1 MHIKSKCFA
10 ASSGNFWK
18 IKMASDKKQEVMMAA
33 RLMVQ
38 ANGYNALSFRD
49 LAEAVGVK
57 SSSIHYYFPTK
68 GDLGAALARQYTEEF
83 LTYLDGVLEQGVD
96 WKLCVAKYAEVFRDT
111 LLRENRMC
119 MVGILAAER
128 PSLAPEVRVEVERF
142 TELIV
147 GWLTRVLAIGK
158 PKMEPVALKAW
169 AFGIFSAIEG
179 AQLVARGCDDV
190 KVFDSTL
197 AAYRAAGLL
206 P

>member
-1 MHIKSKCFA
+1 
-10 ASSGNFWK
+10 
-18 IKMASDKKQEVMMAA
+18 MASDKKQEVMMAA

-38 ANGYNALSFRD
+38 SQGYNALSFRD

-83 LTYLDGVLEQGVD
+83 MAYLNGLLEQGLD
-96 WKLCVAKYAEVFRDT
+96 WSECVAKYADVFRDT

-119 MVGILAAER
+119 MAGVLAAER
-128 PSLAPEVRVEVERF
+128 PGLAPEVRAEVERF
-142 TELIV
+142 TEHIV
-147 GWLTRVLAIGK
+147 GWLTAVMALGH
-158 PKMEPVALKAW
+158 PEMEAEALRGR
-169 AFGIFSAIEG
+169 AFAVFSAIEG

-190 KVFDSTL
+190 SVFDRTL
-197 AAYRAAGLL
+197 AAYRAAKLL

>member
-1 MHIKSKCFA
+1 
-10 ASSGNFWK
+10 
-18 IKMASDKKQEVMMAA
+18 MASDKKQEVMMAA

-38 ANGYNALSFRD
+38 ANGYGALSFRD

-83 LTYLDGVLEQGVD
+83 LAYLNGMLDEKLD
-96 WKLCVAKYAEVFRDT
+96 WQTCVGRYVEVFRDT

-119 MVGILAAER
+119 MAGILAAER
-128 PSLAPEVRVEVERF
+128 PGLAPEVKLEVERF
-142 TELIV
+142 TALIV
-147 GWLTRVLAIGK
+147 AWLARVLAMGK
-158 PKMEPVALKAW
+158 PKMAPAALESW
-169 AFGIFSAIEG
+169 AFAVFAAVEG

-190 KVFDSTL
+190 AMFDRTL
-197 AAYRAAGLL
+197 AAYKAAGLL

>member
-1 MHIKSKCFA
+1 
-10 ASSGNFWK
+10 
-18 IKMASDKKQEVMMAA
+18 MASDKKQEVMMAA

-38 ANGYNALSFRD
+38 AQGYNALSFRD

-83 LTYLDGVLEQGVD
+83 IEYLDGLLAQGLD
-96 WKLCVAKYAEVFRDT
+96 WRTCIARYAEVFRDT

-119 MVGILAAER
+119 MAGVLAAER
-128 PSLAPEVRVEVERF
+128 PSLAPEVRLEVERF
-142 TELIV
+142 TAHIV
-147 GWLTRVLAIGK
+147 GWLARVLAVGY
-158 PKMEPVALKAW
+158 PDMDAAALKGR
-169 AFGIFSAIEG
+169 AFAVFSAIEG

-190 KVFDSTL
+190 TVFDQTL
-197 AAYRAAGLL
+197 AAYRSAGLV

>member
-1 MHIKSKCFA
+1 
-10 ASSGNFWK
+10 
-18 IKMASDKKQEVMMAA
+18 MASDKKQEVMMAA

-38 ANGYNALSFRD
+38 ANGYSALSFRD

-83 LTYLDGVLEQGVD
+83 LAYLNGLVD
-96 WKLCVAKYAEVFRDT
+96 EKLDWQICIARYVEVFRDT

-119 MVGILAAER
+119 MAGILAAER
-128 PSLAPEVRVEVERF
+128 PGLAQEVRVEVERF
-142 TELIV
+142 TTLIV
-147 GWLTRVLAIGK
+147 EWLARVLASGK
-158 PKMEPVALKAW
+158 PKMASAAVKSW
-169 AFGIFSAIEG
+169 AFAVFSAVEG

-190 KVFDSTL
+190 TVFDRTL
-197 AAYRAAGLL
+197 EAYRAAGLL

>member
-1 MHIKSKCFA
+1 MD
-10 ASSGNFWK
+10 
-18 IKMASDKKQEVMMAA
+18 MASDKKQEVMTAA

-38 ANGYNALSFRD
+38 ARGYNALSFRD

-68 GDLGAALARQYTEEF
+68 GDLGAALAREYTDEF
-83 LTYLDGVLEQGVD
+83 LAYLNGLLEQSLD
-96 WKLCVAKYAEVFRDT
+96 WRTCVARYADVFRDT

-119 MVGILAAER
+119 MAGILSAER
-128 PSLAPEVRVEVERF
+128 PDLAPEVRVEVERF
-142 TELIV
+142 TASIV
-147 GWLTRVLAIGK
+147 DWLARVLAIGK
-158 PKMEPVALKAW
+158 PKMESAAVKAW
-169 AFGIFSAIEG
+169 ALAVFSAVEG

-190 KVFDSTL
+190 TVFDTTL

>member
-1 MHIKSKCFA
+1 
-10 ASSGNFWK
+10 
-18 IKMASDKKQEVMMAA
+18 MASDKKQEVMLAA

-38 ANGYNALSFRD
+38 AQGYNALSFRD

-68 GDLGAALARQYTEEF
+68 GDLGAALARQYTDEF
-83 LTYLDGVLEQGVD
+83 MEYLNSLVEQGLD
-96 WKLCVAKYAEVFRDT
+96 WHTCVAKYAEVFRDT

-119 MVGILAAER
+119 MAGVLAAER
-128 PSLAPEVRVEVERF
+128 PSLAPEVKAEVERF
-142 TELIV
+142 TEHIV
-147 GWLTRVLAIGK
+147 GWLARVVKLGHPRMGDEAVKGR
-158 PKMEPVALKAW
+158 
-169 AFGIFSAIEG
+169 AFAIFSAIEG

-197 AAYRAAGLL
+197 IAYKAAGLL

>member
-1 MHIKSKCFA
+1 
-10 ASSGNFWK
+10 
-18 IKMASDKKQEVMMAA
+18 MASDKKQEVMMAA

-38 ANGYNALSFRD
+38 AQGYNALSFRD

-83 LTYLDGVLEQGVD
+83 LAYLNGLLEQGLDWRTCVD
-96 WKLCVAKYAEVFRDT
+96 KYAQVFRDT

-119 MVGILAAER
+119 MAGVLAAER

-142 TELIV
+142 TEQIV
-147 GWLTRVLAIGK
+147 SWLARILALGY
-158 PKMEPVALKAW
+158 PDMDAAALRGR
-169 AFGIFSAIEG
+169 AFAVFSAIEG
-179 AQLVARGCDDV
+179 AQLVARGCDQV
-190 KVFDSTL
+190 GVFDETL
-197 AAYRAAGLL
+197 VAYRAAGLL

>member
-1 MHIKSKCFA
+1 MD
-10 ASSGNFWK
+10 
-18 IKMASDKKQEVMMAA
+18 MASDKKQEVMMAA

-83 LTYLDGVLEQGVD
+83 LGYLDGLLAQGVD
-96 WKLCVAKYAEVFRDT
+96 WKTCVAKYADVFRDT

-119 MVGILAAER
+119 MVGVLAAER
-128 PSLAPEVRVEVERF
+128 PLLAPEVQAEVERF
-142 TELIV
+142 TALIV
-147 GWLTRVLAIGK
+147 GWLARVLALGK
-158 PKMEPVALKAW
+158 PKMDAAAVKGW
-169 AFGIFSAIEG
+169 AFAVFSAIEG
-179 AQLVARGCDDV
+179 AQLVARGCNDV
-190 KVFDSTL
+190 QVFDNTL
-197 AAYRAAGLL
+197 AAYRTAGLL

>member
-1 MHIKSKCFA
+1 
-10 ASSGNFWK
+10 
-18 IKMASDKKQEVMMAA
+18 MASDKKQEVMMAA

-38 ANGYNALSFRD
+38 AQGYNALSFRD

-83 LTYLDGVLEQGVD
+83 LEYLNGLLEQGLD
-96 WKLCVAKYAEVFRDT
+96 WRICVARYADVFRDT

-119 MVGILAAER
+119 MAGVLAAER

-142 TELIV
+142 TEQIV
-147 GWLTRVLAIGK
+147 AWLGRVLALGY
-158 PKMEPVALKAW
+158 PKLDAEALKGRAL
-169 AFGIFSAIEG
+169 AVFSAIEG

-190 KVFDSTL
+190 AVFDNTL

-206 P
+206 PV

>member
-1 MHIKSKCFA
+1 
-10 ASSGNFWK
+10 
-18 IKMASDKKQEVMMAA
+18 MAA

-38 ANGYNALSFRD
+38 AHGYNALSFRD

-68 GDLGAALARQYTEEF
+68 GDLGAALARQYTDEF
-83 LTYLDGVLEQGVD
+83 LAYLEGLLADGAD
-96 WKLCVAKYAEVFRDT
+96 WQTCIAKYADVFRDT

-119 MVGILAAER
+119 MAGILAAER
-128 PSLAPEVRVEVERF
+128 PDLAPEVRAEVERF
-142 TELIV
+142 TTMIV
-147 GWLTRVLAIGK
+147 EWLTRVLAAGK
-158 PKMEPVALKAW
+158 PKMDAAARKGW
-169 AFGIFSAIEG
+169 AFAIFSAIEG

-190 KVFDSTL
+190 TVFDNTL

>member
-1 MHIKSKCFA
+1 
-10 ASSGNFWK
+10 
-18 IKMASDKKQEVMMAA
+18 MASDKKQEVMMAA

-38 ANGYNALSFRD
+38 AQGYNALSFRD

-68 GDLGAALARQYTEEF
+68 GDLGAALARQYTDEF
-83 LTYLDGVLEQGVD
+83 MEYLNGLLEQGVD
-96 WKLCVAKYAEVFRDT
+96 WRDCVAKYADVFRDT

-119 MVGILAAER
+119 MAGIMAAER
-128 PSLAPEVRVEVERF
+128 PGLAPEVRAEVERF
-142 TELIV
+142 TGQIV
-147 GWLTRVLAIGK
+147 GWLARVLSLGK
-158 PKMEPVALKAW
+158 PKMEAEAVQGW
-169 AFGIFSAIEG
+169 AFAVFSAIEG

-190 KVFDSTL
+190 GVFDSTL

>member
-1 MHIKSKCFA
+1 
-10 ASSGNFWK
+10 
-18 IKMASDKKQEVMMAA
+18 MASDKKQEVMMAA

-38 ANGYNALSFRD
+38 AQGYNALSFRD

-68 GDLGAALARQYTEEF
+68 GDLGAALARQYTDEF
-83 LTYLDGVLEQGVD
+83 MDYLGALLEQGLD
-96 WKLCVAKYAEVFRDT
+96 WRTCLARYADVFRDT

-119 MVGILAAER
+119 MAGVLAAER
-128 PSLAPEVRVEVERF
+128 PSLAPEVRLEVERF
-142 TELIV
+142 TEQIV
-147 GWLTRVLAIGK
+147 GWLARVLALGY
-158 PKMEPVALKAW
+158 PELDAAALQGR
-169 AFGIFSAIEG
+169 AFAVFSAIEG

-190 KVFDSTL
+190 AVFDKTL

>member
-1 MHIKSKCFA
+1 
-10 ASSGNFWK
+10 
-18 IKMASDKKQEVMMAA
+18 MASDKKQEVMAAA

-38 ANGYNALSFRD
+38 ARGYNALSFRD

-83 LTYLDGVLEQGVD
+83 LTYLNGLVADGVAWQE
-96 WKLCVAKYAEVFRDT
+96 CIAKYADVFRQT

-119 MVGILAAER
+119 MAGILAAER
-128 PSLAPEVRVEVERF
+128 PDLAPEVRAEVERF
-142 TELIV
+142 TTEIV
-147 GWLTRVLAIGK
+147 AWIARVLAIGK
-158 PKMEPVALKAW
+158 PKLDAAAVKAQALAV
-169 AFGIFSAIEG
+169 FSAIEG

-190 KVFDSTL
+190 KVFDTTL